1 MSVGQ
6 ICSRIIA
13 TASPD
18 ESIQEAARRMAA
30 YDVGS
35 LVVLKEEARG
45 SRAVGVITDRDI
57 AVRCVAERRNPDE
70 ARVSDVMATT
80 VHTVSDDAS
89 LEVALAKMAS
99 AGTRRLVVTADG
111 DRPAG
116 MLSLDDALEQLV
128 RETAS
133 IGQLLAKQQPR
144 VPV

>member
-18 ESIQEAARRMAA
+18 ESIRKAAGRMAA

-45 SRAVGVITDRDI
+45 SRAVGMITDRDI
-57 AVRCVAERRNPDE
+57 AVRCVAAGRNPDE
-70 ARVSDVMATT
+70 ARVSDIMATA
-80 VHTVSDDAS
+80 VHTVSDDAPI
-89 LEVALAKMAS
+89 EVALAKMAS

-111 DRPAG
+111 ERPAG
-116 MLSLDDALEQLV
+116 VLTLDDALGLLV